1 MIEELLKEGKIV
13 PSHITVNLIEKA
25 ISVSKSNKI
34 LSKPNC
40 YRYKFDIFF
49 LKNNLS
55 KLKVDGFPRNLENLH
70 TWEEIMNV
78 RFNNIL

>member
-40 YRYKFDIFF
+40 YSYKFDIFVF
-49 LKNNLS
+49 YLS